1 MKKLST
7 LLLFMLLSFIT
18 TAANVT
24 SESHDSYK
32 IRAIQLEKWDQ
43 SSRSVTP
50 NPIECYLIDKDIEVR
65 FFKYPETPITI
76 QIKDTYGNIV
86 YQNMDVINQQEILN
100 IEIDQL
106 QPGSYEFFYFD
117 EKYPLKE
124 NLKSNS

>member
-50 NPIECYLIDKDIEVR
+50 NPIECYLIDRDIEVR

-86 YQNMDVINQQEILN
+86 YQNMDVINQQETLN

-117 EKYPLKE
+117 EKISLKGKFE
-124 NLKSNS
+124 IE

>member
-117 EKYPLKE
+117 EKISLKG
-124 NLKSNS
+124 KSEIE

>member
-117 EKYPLKE
+117 EKISLKGKFE
-124 NLKSNS
+124 IE

>member
-86 YQNMDVINQQEILN
+86 YHMDVINQQEILN

-117 EKYPLKE
+117 EKISLKGKFE
-124 NLKSNS
+124 IE

>member
-18 TAANVT
+18 TVANVT

-50 NPIECYLIDKDIEVR
+50 NPIECYLIDRDIEVR

-117 EKYPLKE
+117 EKISLKGKFE
-124 NLKSNS
+124 IE

>member
-1 MKKLST
+1 
-7 LLLFMLLSFIT
+7 MLLSFIT

-50 NPIECYLIDKDIEVR
+50 NPIECYLIDKNIEVR

-117 EKYPLKE
+117 EYG
-124 NLKSNS
+124 NWRCY

>member
-50 NPIECYLIDKDIEVR
+50 NPIECYLIDRDIEVR

-117 EKYPLKE
+117 EKISLKGKFE
-124 NLKSNS
+124 IE

>member
-50 NPIECYLIDKDIEVR
+50 NPIECYLIDKNIEVR

-117 EKYPLKE
+117 EKISLKGKFE
-124 NLKSNS
+124 IE

>member
-106 QPGSYEFFYFD
+106 QPGSYEFF
-117 EKYPLKE
+117 
-124 NLKSNS
+124 

>member
-32 IRAIQLEKWDQ
+32 IRSIQLEKWDQ

-50 NPIECYLIDKDIEVR
+50 NPIECYLIDKNIEVR

-117 EKYPLKE
+117 EKISLKGKFE
-124 NLKSNS
+124 IE

>member
-106 QPGSYEFFYFD
+106 QPGSYEFFYFH
-117 EKYPLKE
+117 EKISLKGKFE
-124 NLKSNS
+124 IE

>member
-18 TAANVT
+18 TVANVT

-117 EKYPLKE
+117 EKISLKGKFE
-124 NLKSNS
+124 IE

>member
-18 TAANVT
+18 TVANVT

-50 NPIECYLIDKDIEVR
+50 NPIECYLIDRDIEVR

-86 YQNMDVINQQEILN
+86 YQNMDVINQQETLN

-117 EKYPLKE
+117 EKISLKGKFE
-124 NLKSNS
+124 IE

>member
-43 SSRSVTP
+43 SSRSVIP
-50 NPIECYLIDKDIEVR
+50 NPIECYLIDRDIEVR

-117 EKYPLKE
+117 EKISLKGKFE
-124 NLKSNS
+124 IE